1 MHKSLVMRFTIAIG
15 AIAPA
20 ACAYDAPS
28 TPSGNTI
35 TAAAT
40 SNSPSLQVAAP
51 NDSKSYVINF
61 SGTSV
66 PADLVAKV
74 AAAGG
79 SVTSSLDRIG
89 VALASSNDPAF
100 ATRAAKISGVAGR

>member
-1 MHKSLVMRFTIAIG
+1 MHKSLVMRLTIAIG
-15 AIAPA
+15 AIAAA
-20 ACAYDAPS
+20 ACVYDAPI
-28 TPSGNTI
+28 TPTGNTI

-51 NDSKSYVINF
+51 NGSKSYVINF
-61 SGTSV
+61 SGTALPS
-66 PADLVAKV
+66 DLAARV

-89 VALASSNDPAF
+89 VALASSTDPAF
-100 ATRAAKISGVAGR
+100 ATRAARISGVMP